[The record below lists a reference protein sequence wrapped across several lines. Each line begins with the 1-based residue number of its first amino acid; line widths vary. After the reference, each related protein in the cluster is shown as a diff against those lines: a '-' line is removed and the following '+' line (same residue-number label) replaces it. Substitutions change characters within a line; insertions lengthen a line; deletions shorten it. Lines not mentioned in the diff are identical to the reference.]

1 MKVFL
6 EEEKYS
12 LNLSQLKD
20 LPKFKNWVEK
30 VSETGLV
37 VCKNTISWEYG
48 VLEGLRVL
56 ITVGAKSNKVGGM
69 RIKIEGGVRLL
80 IDEAGEEIH

>member
-1 MKVFL
+1 M
-6 EEEKYS
+6 
-12 LNLSQLKD
+12 
-20 LPKFKNWVEK
+20 
-30 VSETGLV
+30 
-37 VCKNTISWEYG
+37 
-48 VLEGLRVL
+48 LEGLRVL